1 MRDIAFVFF
10 LAAVLCV
17 TGGMFW
23 GLQMGASGDHSMVG
37 AHVHLN
43 LVGWATMALFGV
55 YYRLTPQAAGGWLP
69 KVHAV
74 LAIAGVAVMVP
85 GIAIVTR
92 GGSELPAILGGV
104 LSFAS
109 MLVFL
114 FTVVRHG
121 FGAAATDAR
130 RAPSS
135 AVLTPAE

>member
-23 GLQMGASGDHSMVG
+23 GLQMGASGDHSMAG

-55 YYRLTPQAAGGWLP
+55 YYRLTPQAAQGWLP
-69 KVHAV
+69 RVHAV
-74 LAIAGVAVMVP
+74 LAIGGVAVMVSGLYIVFSGGAP
-85 GIAIVTR
+85 GAAIA
-92 GGSELPAILGGV
+92 GGMM
-104 LSFAS
+104 SFAS
-109 MLVFL
+109 MLIFL

-121 FGAAATDAR
+121 FGVQGASRPGLSGAA
-130 RAPSS
+130 
-135 AVLTPAE
+135 LTPAE

>member
-23 GLQMGASGDHSMVG
+23 GLQMGASGDHSMAG

-55 YYRLTPQAAGGWLP
+55 YYRLTPQAAQGWLP

-74 LAIAGVAVMVP
+74 LAIGGVAVMVTGLYIVFSGGAP
-85 GIAIVTR
+85 GAAIA
-92 GGSELPAILGGV
+92 GGMM
-104 LSFAS
+104 SFAS
-109 MLVFL
+109 MLIFL

-121 FGAAATDAR
+121 FGAQVASRQGLAGAAL
-130 RAPSS
+130 S
-135 AVLTPAE
+135 PAE

>member
-23 GLQMGASGDHSMVG
+23 GLQMGASGDHSMAG

-55 YYRLTPQAAGGWLP
+55 YYRLTPQAAQGWLP
-69 KVHAV
+69 RVHAV
-74 LAIAGVAVMVP
+74 LAIGGVAVMVSGLYIVFSGGAP
-85 GIAIVTR
+85 GAAIA
-92 GGSELPAILGGV
+92 GGMM
-104 LSFAS
+104 SFAS
-109 MLVFL
+109 MLIFL

-121 FGAAATDAR
+121 FGVQVASRPGLSGAAF
-130 RAPSS
+130 
-135 AVLTPAE
+135 TPAE